1 MKNLK
6 DYMQET
12 ERHRIIND
20 EKTVNFIYPK
30 RILKTEGCVE
40 NSEALLEVREG
51 QATLEAGELCMM
63 KKSNGKAYILLDY
76 GFEMHGGVQIT
87 THATAGS
94 VRVTFGESA
103 MEALSDIG
111 GNKGATNDHAI
122 RDSVYKLSW
131 LGTTNIGN
139 TGFRFVKIELAD
151 DTEELAIKTI
161 RAAFTYRDLP
171 YKGTFDCSD
180 EKLNKIWQTA
190 AYTVQLNMQD
200 FVWDGIKRDRLVWI
214 GDMHPEVSTIQ
225 YVFGEHD
232 CVTKSLDLIRNNT
245 PIPNVMNGIPAYSM
259 WWVLIHRDWFRQNG
273 NINYLEEQH
282 TYIAD
287 LVKFL
292 SGFIGEGGVSNIEN
306 NFLDW
311 PSSTNPEGQKAGV
324 HSLFILTMNAAADI
338 FDALEDEQNA
348 DFARLCAKKLSAH
361 LYDPNGLKQAYAL
374 QVLAGIR
381 KPEEV
386 AETLIKN
393 GVHGYS
399 TFLGYYILKAL
410 GQAEKIDEAL
420 DHIKEYWGTM
430 LDLGATTFWEDFDI
444 DWAQNCSTLDEILE
458 PGTTKKD
465 IHGDFGGYCY
475 TGYRHSLCH
484 GWASGP
490 APFLME
496 YVLGIRPIK
505 PGCKQVLIAPELGSL
520 SFAKGS
526 YPTPYGIISVEHT
539 RSENGEIKT
548 LVDAPDEI
556 EIVLG

>member
-1 MKNLK
+1 
-6 DYMQET
+6 
-12 ERHRIIND
+12 
-20 EKTVNFIYPK
+20 
-30 RILKTEGCVE
+30 
-40 NSEALLEVREG
+40 
-51 QATLEAGELCMM
+51 
-63 KKSNGKAYILLDY
+63 
-76 GFEMHGGVQIT
+76 
-87 THATAGS
+87 
-94 VRVTFGESA
+94 
-103 MEALSDIG
+103 
-111 GNKGATNDHAI
+111 
-122 RDSVYKLSW
+122 
-131 LGTTNIGN
+131 
-139 TGFRFVKIELAD
+139 
-151 DTEELAIKTI
+151 
-161 RAAFTYRDLP
+161 
-171 YKGTFDCSD
+171 
-180 EKLNKIWQTA
+180 
-190 AYTVQLNMQD
+190 
-200 FVWDGIKRDRLVWI
+200 
-214 GDMHPEVSTIQ
+214 
-225 YVFGEHD
+225 
-232 CVTKSLDLIRNNT
+232 
-245 PIPNVMNGIPAYSM
+245 
-259 WWVLIHRDWFRQNG
+259 
-273 NINYLEEQH
+273 
-282 TYIAD
+282 
-287 LVKFL
+287 
-292 SGFIGEGGVSNIEN
+292 
-306 NFLDW
+306 
-311 PSSTNPEGQKAGV
+311 
-324 HSLFILTMNAAADI
+324 MNAAADI